1 MKRQDHQPKM
11 FNTILASPADAVT
24 TRRLQIARRSAQR
37 KTKPTQGSRIKS
49 RRSEK
54 LSNQGQGDE
63 RNRANFMP
71 TAFNQTVLSTVI
83 AMQPATHIYRFM
95 FDQGWTLVPL
105 NRLWSFG
112 FDGHQLMTLLQRV
125 PSPIVGCIADMCT
138 SWEDIIRARPLENLK
153 ACFGCWTDTDEK
165 IATILQQNPFAC
177 RLTMTFDAS
186 TQMRTGFTS
195 NCFMASI
202 LNMTQDALNRRLATY
217 DLPLP
222 FCDLDF
228 VCLLLHQLLRGLPVP
243 GVWRVSHLR
252 LMPAGGGQRR
262 CMLVSWCSFSEV
274 NGEGEV
280 VEVRLSARP

>member
-1 MKRQDHQPKM
+1 M
-11 FNTILASPADAVT
+11 FNTVSASPADAVT

-112 FDGHQLMTLLQRV
+112 FDGHQLMTLLQRLPT
-125 PSPIVGCIADMCT
+125 PSLTCAPVGRPSSEQVHRRT
-138 SWEDIIRARPLENLK
+138 SK
-153 ACFGCWTDTDEK
+153 
-165 IATILQQNPFAC
+165 
-177 RLTMTFDAS
+177 
-186 TQMRTGFTS
+186 
-195 NCFMASI
+195 
-202 LNMTQDALNRRLATY
+202 
-217 DLPLP
+217 
-222 FCDLDF
+222 
-228 VCLLLHQLLRGLPVP
+228 
-243 GVWRVSHLR
+243 
-252 LMPAGGGQRR
+252 
-262 CMLVSWCSFSEV
+262 LVSDVGRSQMKNSQSLCTRICSFA
-274 NGEGEV
+274 G
-280 VEVRLSARP
+280 RQ